1 VRIAKS
7 NFQGYSSFYNSFPC
21 LPLQAMIL
29 PIVAYGDPVLKR
41 RGKKIEQDRE
51 DLQELIDNMFET
63 MYEAQGVGLAAP
75 QIGQGIRLFIVDAS
89 PFGEDEDD
97 VEAQKVKD
105 FKEVFIN
112 AEIVEHYGESWAFQE
127 GCLSI
132 PTIREDV
139 VREDKIKIRYFDREW
154 NLKEAEFDGYAARI
168 ILHEFDHIEGILFTD
183 HLKPL
188 KKRFLKKKLNDISK
202 GNVDVNYRMKFP
214 AQKVRR

>member
-1 VRIAKS
+1 
-7 NFQGYSSFYNSFPC
+7 
-21 LPLQAMIL
+21 
-29 PIVAYGDPVLKR
+29 VLKR
-41 RGKKIEQDRE
+41 RGEDIEQDRE
-51 DLQELIDNMFET
+51 GLQELIDNMFET

-75 QIGQGIRLFIVDAS
+75 QVGLSIRMFVVDAS
-89 PFGEDEDD
+89 PFGEDEEDP
-97 VEAQKVKD
+97 EAQKVKD

-112 AEIVEHYGESWAFQE
+112 PEITENYGEAWAFQE

-139 VREDKIKIRYFDREW
+139 VREDKIKIRYYDRTW
-154 NLKEAEFDGYAARI
+154 NLKEVEYDGYAARI
-168 ILHEFDHIEGILFTD
+168 IQHEYDHVEGILFTD

-188 KKRFLKKKLNDISK
+188 KKRFLKKKLGEISK